1 MEEVLAKPGI
11 FSQMCML
18 VPAKSKAE
26 LPLFGFGRDWA
37 QTRISVENF
46 RRLRGERAAV
56 VIETAKALDSAR
68 GERLELCLMVLLDLN
83 GVEALPVLLR
93 LEDRLGGVPP
103 TSGEHAPRV
112 QVLSV
117 ITALLKNE
125 QAPGLERLGQ
135 KGHNDEATRDLIV
148 ELAQN
153 YVKSGVARR
162 GAKAMTA
169 EPVVR

>member
-1 MEEVLAKPGI
+1 MEEVLAKPGF
-11 FSQMCML
+11 FSQMCLL

-26 LPLFGFGRDWA
+26 LPLFGFRRDWA

-46 RRLRGERAAV
+46 RRLRGERAEV
-56 VIETAKALDSAR
+56 VKEAARALESAK

-83 GVEALPVLLR
+83 GIEALPALLR
-93 LEDRLGGVPP
+93 LEKRLADVPP
-103 TSGEHAPRV
+103 TFGEYAPQV

-125 QAPGLERLGQ
+125 QAPGLERLQ
-135 KGHNDEATRDLIV
+135 AHNDEATRDLIV

-153 YVKSGVARR
+153 YLKSGVARR
-162 GAKAMTA
+162 AAKAMAA